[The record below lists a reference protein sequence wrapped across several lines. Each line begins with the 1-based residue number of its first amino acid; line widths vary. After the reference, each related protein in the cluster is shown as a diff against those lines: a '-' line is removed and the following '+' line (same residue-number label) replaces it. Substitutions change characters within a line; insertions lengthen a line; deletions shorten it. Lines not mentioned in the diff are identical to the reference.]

1 MTRLDRRML
10 GLWATR
16 YTTGTI
22 TPFAA
27 HYGPKVCIINS
38 YAGSGGDAFPYFFK
52 KLGLG
57 KLIGTRTW
65 GGLIGLSG
73 TPVLM
78 DNGAVSIAD
87 FSFYNTEG
95 QWDVENHGVDPD
107 IEVDDLPNLMVIG
120 QDPSLEKAI
129 EVVLEELKK
138 QEKSP
143 IPTPPKKNPIRKD

>member
-1 MTRLDRRML
+1 V

-16 YTTGTI
+16 YTTQTV

-38 YAGSGGDAFPYFFK
+38 YAGSGGDAFPHYFRT
-52 KLGLG
+52 LGLG

-73 TPVLM
+73 TPILM
-78 DNGAVSIAD
+78 DNGNVSIAD
-87 FSFYNTEG
+87 FSFFNTEG
-95 QWDVENHGVDPD
+95 EWDIENHGVEPD
-107 IEVDDLPNLMVIG
+107 IKVDDRPDLIIKG

-129 EVVLEELKK
+129 EEILKELKELKK
-138 QEKSP
+138 PPVPKR
-143 IPTPPKKNPIRKD
+143 PKKNPIRK